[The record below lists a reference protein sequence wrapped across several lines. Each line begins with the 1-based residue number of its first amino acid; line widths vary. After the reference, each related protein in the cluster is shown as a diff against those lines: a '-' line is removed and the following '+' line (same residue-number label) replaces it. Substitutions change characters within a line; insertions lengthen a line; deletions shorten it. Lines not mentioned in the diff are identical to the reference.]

1 MNNNKKESKIPV
13 LKNNKPSLS
22 LNISNK
28 DKNNIKGL
36 KDNTEEI
43 FYSSDEDSL
52 KNNRLSDLD
61 NLNENSGSDIL
72 TKYRKKK
79 GSKRRKS
86 EINTNYDEIDNEK
99 GWTRENYRVVKYYI
113 SFLSY
118 MCLVYHFY
126 YFKLKQIEGFWSWS
140 IIVLS
145 SLASAISLFQ
155 YHEENKYLELSV
167 KITLT
172 LFTLITSLISAWIK
186 KQNYV
191 ESISEIGKYSIKLHK
206 LKNNVKAVIE
216 DPIKNR
222 IHYDKFTEEYK
233 NDIVEFISNRPLI
246 SPYEWKETVFI
257 ISKYYPELAAYEF
270 PWNKI
275 ENYGSHTMETYKRL
289 KYNSL
294 WKKIK
299 HCYFCKSKCICPSSY
314 EGRQRAKIILDEDIK
329 FYQKLP
335 KFDLDYNP
343 YSMNKK
349 TQKFEYNDI
358 EIGIEKTKKKEL
370 IV

>member
-1 MNNNKKESKIPV
+1 MSTENKENKPKPKSKIPV
-13 LKNNKPSLS
+13 KKVDFKTENLQ
-22 LNISNK
+22 LNIP
-28 DKNNIKGL
+28 
-36 KDNTEEI
+36 NTPEI
-43 FYSSDEDSL
+43 EYSSDETFFPASKYDIPSSDSSTR
-52 KNNRLSDLD
+52 NNSRRNKSPSYRMRMRVRRESDRYNYEELD
-61 NLNENSGSDIL
+61 VE
-72 TKYRKKK
+72 
-79 GSKRRKS
+79 
-86 EINTNYDEIDNEK
+86 DNEK
-99 GWTRENYRVVKYYI
+99 GWTRDNYRVVKYYI

-155 YHEENKYLELSV
+155 YHEENNYLEISV
-167 KITLT
+167 KVSLT
-172 LFTLITSLISAWIK
+172 LFTLVTSLISAWIK

-222 IHYDKFTEEYK
+222 MHYDEFTKKYK
-233 NDIVEFISNRPLI
+233 EDIVEFISNRPLI
-246 SPYEWKETVFI
+246 SPYEWKETVFT

-275 ENYGSHTMETYKRL
+275 ENFGSHAMETYKRL

-299 HCYFCKSKCICPSSY
+299 HCYFCKSKCICPSSST
-314 EGRQRAKIILDEDIK
+314 GRQRAKDIMEEDIK

-343 YSMNKK
+343 YRINKK
-349 TQKFEYNDI
+349 THISEYNDS
-358 EIGIEKTKKKEL
+358 ESEKRSSEL
-370 IV
+370 VV